1 MIRLSDFC
9 GGTPGA
15 SGLNAGNPQIAIDG
29 NGNAL
34 VVWAQ
39 SDGVNESIWYNRYQ

>member
-15 SGLNAGNPQIAIDG
+15 AGQCAGMPQIAING

-34 VVWAQ
+34 VVWTQ
-39 SDGVNESIWYNRYQ
+39 PDGVSESI